1 MNNNIKLQVARQLDE
16 NTKLKM
22 KDEFIRL
29 QAEEATRVQAYTK
42 KWESHVDKLTK
53 DKDAE
58 RLSQLEEQKKV
69 FEAKIA
75 AEEEKAQEAQALA
88 KKASVAA
95 AMAVAAAETAK
106 VMAKNETAK
115 AVEKAKVDL
124 ARAEK
129 QAKEE

>member
-1 MNNNIKLQVARQLDE
+1 M
-16 NTKLKM
+16 
-22 KDEFIRL
+22 
-29 QAEEATRVQAYTK
+29 
-42 KWESHVDKLTK
+42 
-53 DKDAE
+53 
-58 RLSQLEEQKKV
+58 
-69 FEAKIA
+69 
-75 AEEEKAQEAQALA
+75 A

>member
-1 MNNNIKLQVARQLDE
+1 
-16 NTKLKM
+16 M